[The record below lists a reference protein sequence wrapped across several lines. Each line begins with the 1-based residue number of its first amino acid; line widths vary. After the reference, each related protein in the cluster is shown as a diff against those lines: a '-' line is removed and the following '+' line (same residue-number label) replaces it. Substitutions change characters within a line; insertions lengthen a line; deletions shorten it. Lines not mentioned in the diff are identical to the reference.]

1 MVDLGYLHLLLQLYS
16 SILLHMFIVNSKT
29 VFITAQFKEIEERL
43 PSPTEQAA
51 DPAKKADSY
60 KMAGAQ
66 VTQEQEKHLKMVSSD
81 EVLMVY
87 MPPTFYNVI
96 YFCEHLYVY

>member
-1 MVDLGYLHLLLQLYS
+1 
-16 SILLHMFIVNSKT
+16 MFIVNCKT

-43 PSPTEQAA
+43 PSPTEQTA

-66 VTQEQEKHLKMVSSD
+66 VTQEQEKHLKMVSRD
-81 EVLMVY
+81 EVLVVC
-87 MPPTFYNVI
+87 MPPSYNVI
-96 YFCEHLYVY
+96 FFLWTSIGLLNNWDNDVAGGYNQQSKAC

>member
-1 MVDLGYLHLLLQLYS
+1 MVEVGYLHLLLQLYAR
-16 SILLHMFIVNSKT
+16 ILPHMFIVNSKT

-43 PSPTEQAA
+43 PSPTEQTA

-66 VTQEQEKHLKMVSSD
+66 VTQEQEKHLKMVSRD
-81 EVLMVY
+81 EVLVVY
-87 MPPTFYNVI
+87 MPPSYNVI
-96 YFCEHLYVY
+96 FFCEHL